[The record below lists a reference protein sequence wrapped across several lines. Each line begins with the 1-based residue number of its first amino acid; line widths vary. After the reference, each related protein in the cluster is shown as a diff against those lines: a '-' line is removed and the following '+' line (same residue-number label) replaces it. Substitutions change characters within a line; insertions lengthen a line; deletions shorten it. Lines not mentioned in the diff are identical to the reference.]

1 MSEEIEKVEQKPGLL
16 GALLKSIQK
25 TEEEAEQI
33 KKLEGIL
40 NGLKQEL
47 EKETDIEKKKSL
59 QVAIYKIDF
68 KKWLI
73 EYRVWEKIKNES
85 IITPELLIQIT
96 KLPREKQEIY
106 TNKTQELLNK
116 LENRPKLDHLIDKD
130 IFTEKDKKEIEEAE
144 KVITDLDEITK
155 EREEIEEE
163 ARKIQLTPEDKIK
176 IKDIYVKRMI
186 DLRIKYDLEKRAR
199 EKAEAEVKKYK
210 DLAKKRELEVS
221 KSPKKLAGGLQSLF
235 RNTGFKE
242 GDYKGIIDFQGE
254 LQATWSKDNDELTA
268 LIPAKKL
275 HQLAIGKKAE
285 TKEGYL
291 IPPPPKVAVSQAK
304 NIDTL
309 IYLLEKANRKR
320 VKQGLE
326 KVTELEFTLKEY
338 AKIRGYSEQEVARS
352 GNFINELKKD
362 LVSGGITSYKVTWGD
377 RPLWNNFYGFS
388 PGVKGQEKWLVF
400 FNEPYAS
407 MLLTCEKDYYPILVK
422 AIGDKSTNDKKGY
435 RYFFLKQVFFLQNN
449 PEKNFRTRIKVNNLL
464 EKIQMSEAT
473 KRPGESFKVLAE
485 CISYVAGYKDILTEV
500 RFLKTKDGE
509 PVVIKDLSIF
519 ESISYE
525 QFKKDY
531 LRGLEIEDIRDAL
544 ISFNTTTLK
553 AEPEQEAE
561 PGTEPEAEQKNII
574 EGELTN

>member
-163 ARKIQLTPEDKIK
+163 AKKIQLTPEDLIK
-176 IKDIYVKRMI
+176 ASDIYVKRML
-186 DLRIKYDLEKRAR
+186 DLRIKYLEEKKAR

-210 DLAKKRELEVS
+210 DQVKKQGLEVAE
-221 KSPKKLAGGLQSLF
+221 KPKKIEKITRSLW
-235 RNTGFKE
+235 RNTPFKE
-242 GDYKGIIDFQGE
+242 TDFRGFFDFQGE
-254 LQATWSKDNDELTA
+254 RKAKWSKENLTA
-268 LIPAKKL
+268 LIPAQNTGYL
-275 HQLAIGKKAE
+275 TIGKKAN
-285 TKEGYL
+285 TKDGYL

-309 IYLLEKANRKR
+309 IYLLYKENKKR
-320 VKQGLE
+320 VKQNLD
-326 KVTELEFTLKEY
+326 KVAGLEFTFKDY
-338 AKIRGYSEQEVARS
+338 AKVRGYNEQELARGGS
-352 GNFINELKKD
+352 FNNELKRD
-362 LVSGGITSYKVTWGD
+362 LISGGITSYILELEKSYII
-377 RPLWNNFYGFS
+377 NNFYGIEIPKEKSQGKWIIEFNS
-388 PGVKGQEKWLVF
+388 PYS
-400 FNEPYAS
+400 N
-407 MLLTCEKDYYPILVK
+407 MLLNNDKDYYPILLK
-422 AIGDKSTNDKKGY
+422 AIQDKSTNDKKGY
-435 RYFFLKQVFFLQNN
+435 LYFFLREIFTLKNN
-449 PEKNFRTRIKVNNLL
+449 PEQNFKTQTKIINLL
-464 EKIQMSEAT
+464 NKIQMSRAND
-473 KRPGESFKVLAE
+473 RPGEAFKVLAE
-485 CISYVAGYKDILTEV
+485 CITYVASLKDILQEV
-500 RFLKTKDGE
+500 RFLKTKDGGAK
-509 PVVIKDLSIF
+509 IITDLSIF
-519 ESISYE
+519 KSISYE
-525 QFKKDY
+525 QFRDDY
-531 LRGLEIEDIRDAL
+531 LRDLRIEDIRDAL
-544 ISFNTTTLK
+544 ISFNTIALK
-553 AEPEQEAE
+553 LEPEQEVG
-561 PGTEPEAEQKNII
+561 PGAEQETEHKNII
-574 EGELTN
+574 EGEFTN